1 MDQNEIREAVET
13 IETKEASAAEAV
25 TEAAEA
31 GDKKK
36 KKKKGGCLKVGLI
49 ILLVLVLLIAAAIF
63 IFYEVY
69 KDKITAAQ
77 AERNK
82 ITYTG
87 REMPDFEATTT
98 DGETVSLGSL
108 MDGKEVTVVVL
119 FATWCGPCE
128 KEFPEMDA
136 VYQKYQDK
144 MSMIG
149 LDVDKMDSEESAK
162 EYADSHGLSFPIAY
176 FPEGSIDDIK
186 AGAYPTTLIIDR
198 NGKIGMHRVGSVP
211 DAATFENIV
220 TQFMGD
226 DYQETQVGY
235 YTFAGMPGTEFS
247 LTDEDGNES
256 TYTIGDDSR
265 CDVITDKPHDF
276 KVKVLSVP
284 DGGKIDGE
292 GEMQSGIGS
301 TIVMLPV
308 KSK

>member
-13 IETKEASAAEAV
+13 VETKEASAAEAV

-149 LDVDKMDSEESAK
+149 LDVDNMDSEESAK

-292 GEMQSGIGS
+292 GEMQSGVGS

>member
-1 MDQNEIREAVET
+1 MDQNEIREAV
-13 IETKEASAAEAV
+13 ETKEASAAEAV

-136 VYQKYQDK
+136 VYKKYQDK
-144 MSMIG
+144 MSMVG
-149 LDVDKMDSEESAK
+149 LDVDKMDTEESVN

-176 FPEGSIDDIK
+176 FPDGSIGDIK
-186 AGAYPTTLIIDR
+186 AAAYPTTLVIDR

-211 DAATFENIV
+211 DAATFEKIV

-235 YTFAGMPGTEFS
+235 YTFAGIPGTEFS

-292 GEMQSGIGS
+292 GEIQSGIGS

>member
-1 MDQNEIREAVET
+1 MDQNEIREAV
-13 IETKEASAAEAV
+13 ETKEASAAEAV

-149 LDVDKMDSEESAK
+149 LDVDNMDSEESAK

-292 GEMQSGIGS
+292 GEIQSGIGS

>member
-1 MDQNEIREAVET
+1 MDQNEIREAV
-13 IETKEASAAEAV
+13 ETKEASAAEAV

-31 GDKKK
+31 EGGKK

-149 LDVDKMDSEESAK
+149 LDVDNMDSEESAK

-292 GEMQSGIGS
+292 GEIQSGIGS

>member
-1 MDQNEIREAVET
+1 
-13 IETKEASAAEAV
+13 
-25 TEAAEA
+25 
-31 GDKKK
+31 
-36 KKKKGGCLKVGLI
+36 
-49 ILLVLVLLIAAAIF
+49 
-63 IFYEVY
+63 
-69 KDKITAAQ
+69 
-77 AERNK
+77 
-82 ITYTG
+82 
-87 REMPDFEATTT
+87 
-98 DGETVSLGSL
+98 
-108 MDGKEVTVVVL
+108 
-119 FATWCGPCE
+119 
-128 KEFPEMDA
+128 MDA
-136 VYQKYQDK
+136 VCQKYQDK
-144 MSMIG
+144 MSIIG

-256 TYTIGDDSR
+256 TYTVGKDSK
-265 CDVITDKPHDF
+265 CDVLTDKPHDF

-284 DGGKIDGE
+284 DGGEIDGE
-292 GEMQSGIGS
+292 GEMRSGIGS
-301 TIVMLPV
+301 TVVMLPV

>member
-1 MDQNEIREAVET
+1 MDQNEIRET

-69 KDKITAAQ
+69 KDKVTAAQ

-82 ITYTG
+82 TTYTG

-162 EYADSHGLSFPIAY
+162 EYADSHGLAFPIAY
-176 FPEGSIDDIK
+176 FPEGSIGDIR
-186 AGAYPTTLIIDR
+186 ATAYPTTLVIDR

-211 DAATFENIV
+211 DAATFEKIV

-256 TYTIGDDSR
+256 TYTVGDDSR
-265 CDVITDKPHDF
+265 CDVFTDKPHDF
-276 KVKVLSVP
+276 KVKVLNVP
-284 DGGKIDGE
+284 GGKIDGE
-292 GEMQSGIGS
+292 GELQSGIGS
-301 TIVMLPV
+301 TVIMLPV
-308 KSK
+308 KK

>member
-1 MDQNEIREAVET
+1 MDQNEIRETAE
-13 IETKEASAAEAV
+13 IKEAAAAEAV
-25 TEAAEA
+25 TETAEA
-31 GDKKK
+31 EGKKK

-63 IFYEVY
+63 IFYEIY

-77 AERNK
+77 AERNTT
-82 ITYTG
+82 TYTG
-87 REMPDFEATTT
+87 REMPDFEAVTT

-108 MDGKEVTVVVL
+108 MDGKDVTVVVL

-149 LDVDKMDSEESAK
+149 LDVDTMDSEESVK

-176 FPEGSIDDIK
+176 YPDGKIEDIK
-186 AGAYPTTLIIDR
+186 AAAYPTTLIIDR

-220 TQFMGD
+220 TKFMGD

-247 LTDEDGNES
+247 LTDEEGNES
-256 TYTIGDDSR
+256 VHTVGDDSR
-265 CDVITDKPHDF
+265 CDVITDGIHDF

-292 GEMQSGIGS
+292 GEIQSGIGS
-301 TIVMLPV
+301 TVVMLPV